1 MNPEFDFIMYYILT
15 VIFGIFIAS
24 DIKHNKDTPFFLIII
39 HILLFISDFYWAIYY
54 GSKLWTK

>member
-1 MNPEFDFIMYYILT
+1 MNASTGFIIFFILT
-15 VIFGIFIAS
+15 AIFGIFIVY
-24 DIKHNKDTPFFLIII
+24 DIKHNKDVPFFLMAS